1 MSCAFV
7 VLAHRGPEQVERLAT
22 RLRPHPV
29 LLHVDAGVDSGTS
42 TALAHAAAHTGAT
55 LLPRHRSTWASWG
68 IVAAVLEGMR
78 AALGRDDWSHLMVLS
93 GQDYPLAP
101 AADIGAFLD
110 AHTDTSFMARW
121 ALPNPLWGRDGGMH
135 RLRYRHRAVRGR
147 RAFLPVPRR
156 LPRDLEPF
164 GGSMYVCLS
173 RAAAAETLHFVERR
187 PEVARFYRRSW
198 IPDEMFV
205 PTAVMNS
212 PARERVV
219 NESLSYIRWSQ
230 PGSRHPDVLGTG
242 DLGALAAAAAGPSDI
257 GGHGRRKLFARKLD
271 AAADPRL
278 LDLIDE
284 RLLGEQP
291 RKLVSGRTAA

>member
-1 MSCAFV
+1 MTCAFV

-29 LLHVDAGVDSGTS
+29 LLHVDAGVESAIS
-42 TALAHAAAHTGAT
+42 TALAHAAARTGAT
-55 LLPRHRSTWASWG
+55 LLPRHRSAWASWG
-68 IVAAVLEGMR
+68 IVSAQLEGMR
-78 AALGRDDWSHLMVLS
+78 AAIGRDDWSHLMVLS

-101 AADIGAFLD
+101 AAEIGAFLD
-110 AHTDTSFMARW
+110 AHPDTSFMARW
-121 ALPNPLWGRDGGMH
+121 PLPSRLWGRDGGMH

-156 LPRDLEPF
+156 LPHDLDPF

-173 RAAAAETLHFVERR
+173 RAAVAEALRFVERR
-187 PEVARFYRRSW
+187 AEVARFYRRSW

-212 PARERVV
+212 PARDGVV
-219 NESLSYIRWSQ
+219 NESLSYIRWSE
-230 PGSRHPDVLGTG
+230 PGSRHPDVLRAG
-242 DLGALAAAAAGPSDI
+242 DLEALAEAAEGPSDV

-291 RKLVSGRTAA
+291 RKLVSSRTAA

>member
-121 ALPNPLWGRDGGMH
+121 ALPNPLWGRDGGMY
-135 RLRYRHRAVRGR
+135 RLRCGCRGTSSPSAAR
-147 RAFLPVPRR
+147 CTSASAAPPR
-156 LPRDLEPF
+156 PKPCT
-164 GGSMYVCLS
+164 SS
-173 RAAAAETLHFVERR
+173 
-187 PEVARFYRRSW
+187 S
-198 IPDEMFV
+198 
-205 PTAVMNS
+205 
-212 PARERVV
+212 
-219 NESLSYIRWSQ
+219 
-230 PGSRHPDVLGTG
+230 
-242 DLGALAAAAAGPSDI
+242 
-257 GGHGRRKLFARKLD
+257 
-271 AAADPRL
+271 ADPRL
-278 LDLIDE
+278 
-284 RLLGEQP
+284 RA
-291 RKLVSGRTAA
+291 STAAAGFRTRCSSRPR